1 MRTRF
6 KTLFKTAFTELSW
19 PKKRLMQVA
28 VGLLGF
34 GALTQAW
41 GALSSDGVA
50 GQEGWSLSA
59 LRSGGGCLLGFL
71 AGAFLRLFLKLGLL
85 LAGGVAALLY
95 GLSSIGIVD
104 LPWESMGE
112 ATAAL
117 GDIVRTQTQNLEQ
130 FLSGYLPSGAM
141 TGAGVASGATQKPA
155 FDGDEDD

>member
-1 MRTRF
+1 M
-6 KTLFKTAFTELSW
+6 
-19 PKKRLMQVA
+19 
-28 VGLLGF
+28 
-34 GALTQAW
+34 
-41 GALSSDGVA
+41 
-50 GQEGWSLSA
+50 
-59 LRSGGGCLLGFL
+59 LGFL

-155 FDGDEDD
+155 FDDDEDD